1 MSNHQTSKT
10 PLTRTLTTFM
20 RTALTTRVT
29 KFLTGREQFGALS
42 TSRQG
47 HYLSLRGASWLALT
61 ALLLLAYPA
70 MGEDATAVTD
80 IADIKDNKGVQEAIP
95 SDTTTP
101 TDLTATPRET
111 TSATWLWEAKPVRV
125 VTPETNASKYT
136 AWNQAPSVAPTLSP
150 GQGSSNTPEAL
161 KQATDRADGGRET
174 TAFSSTVTRPITQPS
189 TPAST
194 PSVTLTLWCDTHYPE
209 AVMESLAREA
219 LRLSRIPHLR
229 LTVVF
234 AGLPGRLVNHQPDEV
249 RQRANATL
257 KPLQAAGIG
266 ITIDPPTLRHWRR
279 VWANVNGIT
288 ERGDRTNP
296 HPTSASTATSGN
308 TPDREDAQ
316 DPQAC
321 EATTSLNIGP
331 LPRLPLLVVEVSGV
345 GSNSPSHPS
354 TAATATT
361 ATMATTATTTTTEN
375 VVLVEGATSLEVAL
389 GRLLNQIPQ
398 TASELAFF
406 SGLEAVLGERTEGPS
421 PRTASG
427 SGFSKASPTSPT
439 SLFPSLTFQS
449 PRDWAHGEREAL
461 ALTRQLGV
469 PAGVLA
475 TLTDSYAHWGE
486 QGEHEDGVNPSSVA
500 LRATLRALHR
510 GDSLAR
516 ETGTERQERLR
527 QRGALAL
534 ESEWVGGNVD
544 D

>member
-1 MSNHQTSKT
+1 M
-10 PLTRTLTTFM
+10 
-20 RTALTTRVT
+20 
-29 KFLTGREQFGALS
+29 
-42 TSRQG
+42 
-47 HYLSLRGASWLALT
+47 
-61 ALLLLAYPA
+61 ALLMLAYPA
-70 MGEDATAVTD
+70 MGEDMKAITTVT
-80 IADIKDNKGVQEAIP
+80 DNKGVQEAIP
-95 SDTTTP
+95 SDTTPSTVI
-101 TDLTATPRET
+101 TAPNDTAST
-111 TSATWLWEAKPVRV
+111 QWLWEAKPVRV
-125 VTPETNASKYT
+125 VMPETNATKNT
-136 AWNQAPSVAPTLSP
+136 AREQATTVAPTLSP
-150 GQGSSNTPEAL
+150 DQVSSNAPEAL
-161 KQATDRADGGRET
+161 NPDTNRADSGREK
-174 TAFSSTVTRPITQPS
+174 TVFPSPNAEPITQP
-189 TPAST
+189 ST

-209 AVMESLAREA
+209 GVMESLAREA
-219 LRLSRIPHLR
+219 LRLSRIPHLH

-257 KPLQAAGIG
+257 KPLQATGIG

-288 ERGDRTNP
+288 EQGDRTN
-296 HPTSASTATSGN
+296 SASASVSGN
-308 TPDREDAQ
+308 PPDREDAQ
-316 DPQAC
+316 DATDC
-321 EATTSLNIGP
+321 DATTSLNVGP

-406 SGLEAVLGERTEGPS
+406 SGLEAVLGERVEGPS
-421 PRTASG
+421 ARTERG
-427 SGFSKASPTSPT
+427 SGFSTASPTSPA
-439 SLFPSLTFQS
+439 SLLALFSSLTFQS
-449 PRDWAHGEREAL
+449 PRDWAHGESEAL

-475 TLTDSYAHWGE
+475 TLTDSQANRGE
-486 QGEHEDGVNPSSVA
+486 QEDGTTPSGVA

-516 ETGTERQERLR
+516 ETGSERLVRLR

-534 ESEWVGGNVD
+534 ESEWVGGNPD

>member
-1 MSNHQTSKT
+1 MSNRQTIKT
-10 PLTRTLTTFM
+10 PLTRTLTTLM
-20 RTALTTRVT
+20 RTELTTRVPNP
-29 KFLTGREQFGALS
+29 LTGRERLGAFPTPRHGGS
-42 TSRQG
+42 PSM
-47 HYLSLRGASWLALT
+47 RGASWMGLA
-61 ALLLLAYPA
+61 ALLMLAYPA
-70 MGEDATAVTD
+70 MGEDIKTLKAATAVTD
-80 IADIKDNKGVQEAIP
+80 IANIKDVQAIL
-95 SDTTTP
+95 SDTTP
-101 TDLTATPRET
+101 LVLTATPSKA
-111 TSATWLWEAKPVRV
+111 TSTPWLWEAKPVRV
-125 VTPETNASKYT
+125 VTPETNTTKDT
-136 AWNQAPSVAPTLSP
+136 ARGQATMVAPTLNSD
-150 GQGSSNTPEAL
+150 QGSSNAPEAL
-161 KQATDRADGGRET
+161 HPDTDRADGGREK
-174 TAFSSTVTRPITQPS
+174 TAFPSSNADPITQPS
-189 TPAST
+189 TAAST

-234 AGLPGRLVNHQPDEV
+234 AGLPGRLLNHQPDEV

-288 ERGDRTNP
+288 ERGEKTIPNP
-296 HPTSASTATSGN
+296 PSASTSVN
-308 TPDREDAQ
+308 PPDHEDTK
-316 DPQAC
+316 AC
-321 EATTSLNIGP
+321 DATTSLNVGP

-345 GSNSPSHPS
+345 ASNSQSHAN

-361 ATMATTATTTTTEN
+361 TTTAN

-389 GRLLNQIPQ
+389 GRLLTQIPQ

-421 PRTASG
+421 PRTESRSG
-427 SGFSKASPTSPT
+427 LSTASPTSPT

-449 PRDWAHGEREAL
+449 PRDWAHGETEAL

-475 TLTDSYAHWGE
+475 TLTASQAN
-486 QGEHEDGVNPSSVA
+486 QGEHENGVNPSGVA
-500 LRATLRALHR
+500 LRATVRALHR
-510 GDSLAR
+510 GDPLAR
-516 ETGTERQERLR
+516 ETGSERLVRLR
-527 QRGALAL
+527 QRGTLAL

>member
-10 PLTRTLTTFM
+10 PLTRTLRPLM
-20 RTALTTRVT
+20 RTMLTTRVT
-29 KFLTGREQFGALS
+29 EPLTGREQFGALS

-101 TDLTATPRET
+101 TVLTATTRGT
-111 TSATWLWEAKPVRV
+111 ASSSWLWEAKPVRV
-125 VTPETNASKYT
+125 VHPEMNATKDT
-136 AWNQAPSVAPTLSP
+136 VREQATSVAPTLSS
-150 GQGSSNTPEAL
+150 GQGSSHAPEAL
-161 KQATDRADGGRET
+161 HPDTDRASGGRET
-174 TAFSSTVTRPITQPS
+174 TAFPSPVTHPITQPY

-209 AVMESLAREA
+209 GVMESFAREA

-279 VWANVNGIT
+279 VWTTVNGIT
-288 ERGDRTNP
+288 EQGDRTNL

-308 TPDREDAQ
+308 PPDREDAQ
-316 DPQAC
+316 DAMAC
-321 EATTSLNIGP
+321 DATTSLNIGP

-345 GSNSPSHPS
+345 GSSRPSHPA
-354 TAATATT
+354 TATTGSTATT
-361 ATMATTATTTTTEN
+361 ATSATTAN

-406 SGLEAVLGERTEGPS
+406 SGLEAVLGERAEAPSSRTE
-421 PRTASG
+421 RG
-427 SGFSKASPTSPT
+427 SGFSMASPTSPASPL
-439 SLFPSLTFQS
+439 SLFSSLTFQS
-449 PRDWAHGEREAL
+449 PRDWAHGESEAL

-475 TLTDSYAHWGE
+475 TLTDSYANR
-486 QGEHEDGVNPSSVA
+486 GEHEDGVNPSGVA

-510 GDSLAR
+510 GDPLAR
-516 ETGTERQERLR
+516 ETGSERLMRLR

>member
-1 MSNHQTSKT
+1 MSNRQTSKT
-10 PLTRTLTTFM
+10 PLTRPLPTLM
-20 RTALTTRVT
+20 RTEFTTRVT
-29 KFLTGREQFGALS
+29 KPLTGKARLGAFP
-42 TSRQG
+42 TPQRG
-47 HYLSLRGASWLALT
+47 YFLSLRGASWVGLT
-61 ALLLLAYPA
+61 ALLMLAYPA
-70 MGEDATAVTD
+70 MGEDATTVT
-80 IADIKDNKGVQEAIP
+80 DNKGVQVAIP

-101 TDLTATPRET
+101 TVLTATPRET
-111 TSATWLWEAKPVRV
+111 SSAPWLWEAKPVRV
-125 VTPETNASKYT
+125 VMPETNATRDTVMEKEAT
-136 AWNQAPSVAPTLSP
+136 SVAPTLSP
-150 GQGSSNTPEAL
+150 SQPSSNAPETL
-161 KQATDRADGGRET
+161 HPDTNRASGGRET
-174 TAFSSTVTRPITQPS
+174 TAFPSTVTQPITQPS

-194 PSVTLTLWCDTHYPE
+194 PCVTLTLWCDTHYPE
-209 AVMESLAREA
+209 GVMESFAREA

-234 AGLPGRLVNHQPDEV
+234 AGLPGRLVNHQPNEV

-288 ERGDRTNP
+288 ERSDRTNP

-308 TPDREDAQ
+308 PPDREDAQ
-316 DPQAC
+316 DATAC
-321 EATTSLNIGP
+321 DATTSLNVGP

-345 GSNSPSHPS
+345 GASRPSHPS
-354 TAATATT
+354 TATTATTGSTATT
-361 ATMATTATTTTTEN
+361 ATMTTTAN

-389 GRLLNQIPQ
+389 GRLLTQIPQ

-406 SGLEAVLGERTEGPS
+406 SGLEAVLGERAEAPS

-427 SGFSKASPTSPT
+427 SGFSTASPASPA
-439 SLFPSLTFQS
+439 SPLSVFSSLTFQS
-449 PRDWAHGEREAL
+449 PRDWAHGESEAL

-475 TLTDSYAHWGE
+475 TLTDSQANR
-486 QGEHEDGVNPSSVA
+486 GEHEDGVNPSGVA
-500 LRATLRALHR
+500 LRATVRALHR
-510 GDSLAR
+510 GDALAR
-516 ETGTERQERLR
+516 ETGTERLVRLR

>member
-1 MSNHQTSKT
+1 MSNRQTTKT
-10 PLTRTLTTFM
+10 PITRTQTMPM
-20 RTALTTRVT
+20 RKVLTTRVT
-29 KFLTGREQFGALS
+29 TPLTGRACLGTVPTSQRGQSLS
-42 TSRQG
+42 M
-47 HYLSLRGASWLALT
+47 RGASWIGLMAFLT
-61 ALLLLAYPA
+61 LAYPA
-70 MGEDATAVTD
+70 MGEDV
-80 IADIKDNKGVQEAIP
+80 KDERAAIP

-101 TDLTATPRET
+101 TALTAPPRET
-111 TSATWLWEAKPVRV
+111 ASTQWLWEAKPVRV
-125 VTPETNASKYT
+125 VTLETNATKDT
-136 AWNQAPSVAPTLSP
+136 TREQATMVASTLSP
-150 GQGSSNTPEAL
+150 SQPSSSEPKAL
-161 KQATDRADGGRET
+161 HPDTNRADGGREK
-174 TAFSSTVTRPITQPS
+174 TAFPSPNAEPITQPS

-194 PSVTLTLWCDTHYPE
+194 PNVTLTLWCDTHYPE

-234 AGLPGRLVNHQPDEV
+234 AGLPGRLVNHQADDL

-288 ERGDRTNP
+288 EHGDKTNP
-296 HPTSASTATSGN
+296 HPTSLSASTTGN
-308 TPDREDAQ
+308 PPDREDAQ
-316 DPQAC
+316 DATAC
-321 EATTSLNIGP
+321 DATTSLNVGP

-345 GSNSPSHPS
+345 GSNSPSHS
-354 TAATATT
+354 ATATT
-361 ATMATTATTTTTEN
+361 ANTATTATTTTATTAN

-389 GRLLNQIPQ
+389 GRLLTQIPQ

-406 SGLEAVLGERTEGPS
+406 SGLEAVLGERADEPSSGTE
-421 PRTASG
+421 RG
-427 SGFSKASPTSPT
+427 SGVSKASPTSPT
-439 SLFPSLTFQS
+439 SPSSLISTLTFQS
-449 PRDWAHGEREAL
+449 PRDWARGEREAL

-475 TLTDSYAHWGE
+475 TLTERQANRGE
-486 QGEHEDGVNPSSVA
+486 QGEPEDGVNPSRVA
-500 LRATLRALHR
+500 LRATVRALHR

-516 ETGTERQERLR
+516 ETGSERLERLR

-534 ESEWVGGNVD
+534 ESEWVGGDHD